1 MRKLP
6 TDPTKKRKQIYKR
19 CFLHI
24 QHWQALI
31 EDHGM
36 SDVITSDEGEDIYLR
51 DLLVGLDYLPPRQ
64 RQAFELI
71 CLRGFTETAAR
82 DVLLPNST
90 SSTPVQQSAESALI
104 RMIAYYDDKQAGVW
118 PPEPKTT
125 RKKSRSIIMTVV
137 HPLVRR
143 HLEEARKNIT
153 AEIDGL
159 KVALGQVEELLKT
172 ATAGPQSPTPQLINQ
187 VVSSTDTGQLV
198 NAAS

>member
-6 TDPTKKRKQIYKR
+6 IEPEKRRKQVFKR
-19 CFLHI
+19 CFQHI
-24 QHWQALI
+24 DHWKALI

-51 DLLVGLDYLPPRQ
+51 DLLVGIDYLPPRQ

-71 CLRGFTETAAR
+71 CLRGYTESAAR
-82 DVLLPNST
+82 DVLLPNSK

-118 PPEPKTT
+118 PPDPKSI
-125 RKKSRSIIMTVV
+125 RKKSRAIIMVVV

-143 HLEEARKNIT
+143 HLEDARNNINK
-153 AEIDGL
+153 EIENL
-159 KVALGQVEELLKT
+159 ELARRQVEELLKS
-172 ATAGPQSPTPQLINQ
+172 AAAGPQTLTPVTNPAH
-187 VVSSTDTGQLV
+187 DPELV
-198 NAAS
+198 TVGP

>member
-1 MRKLP
+1 MRQLP
-6 TDPTKKRKQIYKR
+6 TDPVKRRQQIFKR
-19 CFLHI
+19 AYQHM

-36 SDVITSDEGEDIYLR
+36 SDIITSDDGEDIYLR
-51 DLLVGLDYLPPRQ
+51 DLLVGIDYLPPRQ

-82 DVLLPNST
+82 DVLLPNSK

-125 RKKSRSIIMTVV
+125 RKKSRSIVMAVI
-137 HPLVRR
+137 HPLVRG
-143 HLEEARKNIT
+143 HLEEARKAII
-153 AEIDGL
+153 AEIDDR
-159 KVALGQVEELLKT
+159 KKALGQVEELLKAAPT
-172 ATAGPQSPTPQLINQ
+172 TQASGGQISSTTPQ
-187 VVSSTDTGQLV
+187 QLV
-198 NAAS
+198 NAGS